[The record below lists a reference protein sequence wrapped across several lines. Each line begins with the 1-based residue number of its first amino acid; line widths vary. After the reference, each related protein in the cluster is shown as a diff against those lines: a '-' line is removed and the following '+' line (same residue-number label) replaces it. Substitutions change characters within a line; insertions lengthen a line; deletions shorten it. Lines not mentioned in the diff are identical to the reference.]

1 MLATEIGLEWLR
13 PWWLL
18 AFIPMAILVWMAWQ
32 TKAKQGAWHKV
43 IEPKFQNLLLGEGN
57 KEQFTLSHK
66 LSLMSLGVIWSLL
79 ILILA
84 GPTFKAVEIPAQKSQ
99 QGTVIVLDLSLS
111 MLADDLA
118 PNRLTQVKYKLT
130 DLIKANPQESIGM
143 VAYAGTAHTI
153 TPISEDNQTLLSL
166 LPSLNPL
173 IMPEYG
179 SNPVLGLEKAKE
191 LLTGAHITNGH
202 ILWITDDIEENQL
215 TTVRNFF
222 QQNNYSLS
230 LLTVGTE
237 SGGLIQIPNYG
248 VLKDDNDSV
257 VLAPLPA
264 QRLLQL
270 SQSLQAPIEA
280 LRIENNQFDQLLSQA
295 PTLGSSEPTDSSKL
309 EKKPVLHPLDQG
321 SALLILLV
329 PLIALIYRRG
339 WLFSFLLV
347 SILPFAS
354 YSPNA
359 IADEAEQAGMK
370 ETLTVNSSW
379 YQRWDELGSMFQTH
393 DQQAYKAWKRENY
406 AAAEALF
413 ETPQW
418 QASALYRLGR
428 YEEAAKLFARDKTP
442 KGFYNY
448 GNALAKSGDLQ
459 GAKEAYQTALRI
471 QPDFA
476 EAQKNLAI
484 IEKLLE
490 QQSSPETDEKS
501 GDQQQGQ
508 NSSASNEAQ
517 SNQSESESSQ
527 QNSDNRSDDEQN
539 IQKSQ
544 PNTGSSDSNN
554 SSSQNNTASA
564 NTSPAGSHS
573 ESSRIQDS
581 LTDAIDQKLN
591 AQRHNETEQNSDN
604 SAQESETQQA
614 GNQSEPET
622 QNNPED
628 AQGSM
633 MDSSNNSESDTE
645 NSTGKTNIVNP
656 DANAE
661 TSDNDNIDQTQLVEE
676 DSNETLDGE
685 QSATANN
692 LPNQL
697 SPAGK
702 ESNNKTEN
710 GQTPELETQ
719 LATDNWI
726 QQIPDSPSLF
736 LKRKF
741 EYQYNQ
747 RQASPSTDEKTQP
760 AKTW

>member
-18 AFIPMAILVWMAWQ
+18 AFIPVAILVWMAWQ
-32 TKAKQGAWHKV
+32 TKAKQGAWHTV
-43 IEPKFQNLLLGEGN
+43 IDPKFQSLLLGEGN
-57 KEQFTLSHK
+57 NQQFTLTHK
-66 LSLMSLGVIWSLL
+66 LSLMSLAVIWSLL
-79 ILILA
+79 TLILA

-153 TPISEDNQTLLSL
+153 TPISEDNQTLLTL

-179 SNPVLGLEKAKE
+179 SNPILGLEKANE
-191 LLTGAHITNGH
+191 LFTGAHITEGH

-215 TTVRNFF
+215 TAVYDFF
-222 QQNNYSLS
+222 QKNNYSLS
-230 LLTVGTE
+230 ILTAGTE
-237 SGGLIQIPNYG
+237 AGGLIQIPNYG

-257 VLAPLPA
+257 VLAGLPA
-264 QRLLQL
+264 ERLLKL

-280 LRIENNQFDQLLSQA
+280 LRIENNQFDKLLSQTPKGA
-295 PTLGSSEPTDSSKL
+295 TTDNQDESKL
-309 EKKPVLHPLDQG
+309 EKKPVLYPLDQG

-339 WLFSFLLV
+339 WLFSFLV
-347 SILPFAS
+347 IGFLPLAS
-354 YSPNA
+354 YSPQSF
-359 IADEAEQAGMK
+359 AESDKSKWFEQ
-370 ETLTVNSSW
+370 
-379 YQRWDELGSMFQTH
+379 WDELGSMFQTH
-393 DQQAYKAWKRENY
+393 DQQAFKAWNKQNY

-448 GNALAKSGDLQ
+448 GNALAKSGHLK
-459 GAKEAYQTALRI
+459 GAQKAYQNALRI

-484 IEKLLE
+484 VEKLLE
-490 QQSSPETDEKS
+490 AQNTPETDKKS

-508 NSSASNEAQ
+508 DSSSNETQ
-517 SNQSESESSQ
+517 SNQSESERSQ
-527 QNSDNRSDDEQN
+527 QSSDNRSDDEQN
-539 IQKSQ
+539 NTQRSQ
-544 PNTGSSDSNN
+544 PNTNNGDSNN
-554 SSSQNNTASA
+554 SGSQNNAASA
-564 NTSPAGSHS
+564 NTSPAGKNSQSQASHL
-573 ESSRIQDS
+573 QDS

-591 AQRHNETEQNSDN
+591 AQRQKDN
-604 SAQESETQQA
+604 DPNNDKQAEDSSTQQA
-614 GNQSEPET
+614 SNQSEPET

-633 MDSSNNSESDTE
+633 VGNSNNSESDTE
-645 NSTGKTNIVNP
+645 NSTGKTNIGNP
-656 DANAE
+656 DANTE
-661 TSDNDNIDQTQLVEE
+661 TSDNENIDQTQLVEE

-685 QSATANN
+685 QPATANN

-702 ESNNKTEN
+702 QSENNKAGNE
-710 GQTPELETQ
+710 QAPELETQ

-747 RQASPSTDEKTQP
+747 RQTNRPADETSQP

>member
-1 MLATEIGLEWLR
+1 MLTTEIGLEWLR

-18 AFIPMAILVWMAWQ
+18 AFIPMAILVWMAWK

-57 KEQFTLSHK
+57 NEQFTLTHK
-66 LSLMSLGVIWSLL
+66 LSLMSLAVIWSLL

-153 TPISEDNQTLLSL
+153 SPISEDNQTLLSL

-179 SNPVLGLEKAKE
+179 SNPVLGLQKAKE

-215 TTVRNFF
+215 TTVRDFF

-237 SGGLIQIPNYG
+237 SGGIINIPNYG

-257 VLAPLPA
+257 VLAPLPT

-280 LRIENNQFDQLLSQA
+280 LRIENNQFEQLLSPA
-295 PTLGSSEPTDSSKL
+295 PKFGSSQPSDSSEL

-347 SILPFAS
+347 GILPFAS
-354 YSPNA
+354 YSPDA
-359 IADEAEQAGMK
+359 IADEAEQTEMK
-370 ETLTVNSSW
+370 ETSAVNSHW

-393 DQQAYKAWKRENY
+393 DQQAFKAWNKQNY

-428 YEEAAKLFARDKTP
+428 YAEAAKLFARDKTP
-442 KGFYNY
+442 KGLYNY
-448 GNALAKSGDLQ
+448 GNALAKSGDLE
-459 GAKEAYQTALRI
+459 GAKKAYQKALKS

-476 EAQKNLAI
+476 EAQTNLAI

-490 QQSSPETDEKS
+490 QQKPPQTDQKQGE
-501 GDQQQGQ
+501 QQQDQ
-508 NSSASNEAQ
+508 NTSSSNEDSSSDTEKTQQTSDTRSEADENTTQKRQTTADNNNNSNAQNHSASTQ
-517 SNQSESESSQ
+517 
-527 QNSDNRSDDEQN
+527 
-539 IQKSQ
+539 
-544 PNTGSSDSNN
+544 
-554 SSSQNNTASA
+554 
-564 NTSPAGSHS
+564 SPAGSNS
-573 ESSRIQDS
+573 ESSRMQDS

-591 AQRHNETEQNSDN
+591 AQRENQNEQNSNNPEED
-604 SAQESETQQA
+604 SATQQA
-614 GNQSEPET
+614 GNQTEPKT
-622 QNNPED
+622 QNNSQDSQNSE
-628 AQGSM
+628 GSM
-633 MDSSNNSESDTE
+633 LGNANRSDKNVQDQSDNTLAGNTE
-645 NSTGKTNIVNP
+645 T
-656 DANAE
+656 DANQTEGGQA
-661 TSDNDNIDQTQLVEE
+661 NQTQLMEE
-676 DSNETLDGE
+676 NSNSSDDVNQAE
-685 QSATANN
+685 SKNN

-702 ESNNKTEN
+702 ESESEN
-710 GQTPELETQ
+710 SGGEQNPELETQ

-747 RQASPSTDEKTQP
+747 RQSNPPADENSQP